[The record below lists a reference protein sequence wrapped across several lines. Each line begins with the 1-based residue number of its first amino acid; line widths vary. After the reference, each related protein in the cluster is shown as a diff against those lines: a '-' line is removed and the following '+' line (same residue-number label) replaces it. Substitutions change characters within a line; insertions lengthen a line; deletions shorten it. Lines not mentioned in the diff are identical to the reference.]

1 MSKNHEKF
9 LKHLTASRA
18 AVWRVARWLWSRGYP
33 VRMNAT
39 AAAPDASLWE
49 EYADQGDLEIC
60 LTVEVKHL
68 ASNQFTCKEDY
79 PYDQA
84 IICAVHSY
92 NHKHPRPFAYILV
105 NAEMTHGA
113 IVYSSTKD
121 LWSTKTIHDSRYN
134 NSQVCYVID
143 REHLIVQ
150 PLESGVLKT
159 LGVNQISLHGPAGSP
174 EEPPAHQ

>member
-1 MSKNHEKF
+1 
-9 LKHLTASRA
+9 
-18 AVWRVARWLWSRGYP
+18 
-33 VRMNAT
+33 MNAT

-105 NAEMTHGA
+105 NAEITHAA
-113 IVYSSTKD
+113 IVYSSTSEV
-121 LWSTKTIHDSRYN
+121 WQTKTIHDSRYN
-134 NSQVCYVID
+134 NSQLCYVID
-143 REHLIVQ
+143 RDLLIVV
-150 PLESGVLKT
+150 PLESDILNT
-159 LGVNQISLHGPAGSP
+159 LGVNQIVLHEPAKHP
-174 EEPPAHQ
+174 EEPPAPQ